1 MPNQQVTDS
10 WLGRFLLATDVPTCS
25 LAPFSQAVTA
35 ADMLARV
42 AENRSGLPPERFNRV
57 GSVRYEAIILGK
69 LARELDADC
78 QEMLG
83 SSSKAD
89 ALAGHYP
96 YGYEPARTAMIS
108 LSGAVEA
115 SAALLEVA
123 QALLKVA
130 EDLHVLTAPRG
141 QIELVAAVEAVRTAV
156 NTTAVILAMNLSR
169 ITYTVTYD
177 RVVASLASVD
187 GLLAMADRITLWIK
201 SSARTA

>member
-1 MPNQQVTDS
+1 M
-10 WLGRFLLATDVPTCS
+10 
-25 LAPFSQAVTA
+25 
-35 ADMLARV
+35 
-42 AENRSGLPPERFNRV
+42 AENRSGLPLERFNRV

-83 SSSKAD
+83 SASKAD
-89 ALAGHYP
+89 ALAGHDLLD
-96 YGYEPARTAMIS
+96 GYEPARTVMIS

-156 NTTAVILAMNLSR
+156 NTTAVIVAMNLSR
-169 ITYTVTYD
+169 ITDTVTYD

-201 SSARTA
+201 SSARTG